1 MISSIKTIVV
11 AENASPYVL
20 SVLTDEDMVYSINKM
35 ESPAL
40 DGATTLF
47 VITCVC
53 VSPFRWRRIKK
64 ALVEKDG
71 VFGWTK

>member
-1 MISSIKTIVV
+1 MIGSIKTIVA
-11 AENASPYVL
+11 AEDASPYVL

-35 ESPAL
+35 ESPVL
-40 DGATTLF
+40 TGATTLF
-47 VITCVC
+47 VITCIC

-64 ALVEKDG
+64 SLAEEDG